1 MDKEKL
7 IENSRLLAGLLG
19 MKPRELIER
28 GVIEVA
34 DYEEISGWD
43 SEKVRKYAELVK
55 KSRHI

>member
-7 IENSRLLAGLLG
+7 IENSRLLAKMLG
-19 MKPRELIER
+19 MKPRELLER
-28 GVIEVA
+28 GIIEPA
-34 DYEEISGWD
+34 DYEELSGWD